1 MELEAFLGAIVTP
14 LLIAIWLIIVV
25 YTGRIVGWVITLI
38 SELAKKPDTRIAADR
53 YMSADK
59 NHTESCARAETR
71 YRAWWEKDGELFVE
85 QQLLSTQGTQRQQ
98 YVNDEELFL
107 TEIRLLKLQIERYV
121 VIRMT
126 KNEREN
132 LIKVMD
138 DTIRHKKGY
147 ARLRELLKEQDATML
162 KMRSELQRSGISVE
176 LLDTIFS
183 PN

>member
-14 LLIAIWLIIVV
+14 LLIAVWLIIVV
-25 YTGRIVGWVITLI
+25 YAGRIVGWVITVI
-38 SELAKKPDTRIAADR
+38 STLVAKPDAQTAANR
-53 YMSADK
+53 YLSAQQNYD
-59 NHTESCARAETR
+59 ESCARAETR
-71 YRAWWEKDGELFVE
+71 YHAWWEKDGCLFVE
-85 QQLLSTQGTQRQQ
+85 QHLLSTQGTQSQK

-107 TEIRLLKLQIERYV
+107 AEIRLLKLQIERYV
-121 VIRMT
+121 VIQMT

-138 DTIRHKKGY
+138 DTIRHEESY
-147 ARLRELLKEQDATML
+147 TRLRELLKERDTTMP
-162 KMRSELQRSGISVE
+162 KIRSELQDSGINVE